1 MKLRKFYEFGLK
13 LGETKHNAMLRAE
26 VYFDVSC
33 DDMNSLIEE
42 YNQSHERKLKKFE
55 YNGLCVSLSDRR
67 ISEYLREEWN
77 LSDISFEVK
86 DVAQSDLDNLEVID
100 FIADEYDGTLVYLK
114 MPKNIFNE
122 FKRGFMLE
130 ENHDEDDFED

>member
-33 DDMNSLIEE
+33 DDMNVLIKEF
-42 YNQSHERKLKKFE
+42 NQSHERKLKKFE
-55 YNGLCVSLSDRR
+55 FNGLCVSLGDRR
-67 ISEYLREEWN
+67 INGYLLEECN
-77 LSDISFEVK
+77 LTIGSFEVQ
-86 DVAQSDLDNLEVID
+86 DVVESDLGNLEISD
-100 FIADEYDGTLVYLK
+100 FIADEYDGTCVYLK

-122 FKRGFMLE
+122 FKRAFMNE
-130 ENHDEDDFED
+130 EMHGEDDFED